1 MCLLSPSSP
10 RTPPATFT
18 LISSGLKP
26 CVSRLS
32 SNLLSSS
39 FLRIICS
46 SPLSWKRSSPFMNL
60 SLKKSSLKAES
71 TPVLSMP
78 NILGIIHLL
87 GKMEGTSMDSDLI
100 RSLAPLVAEELSFLA
115 AFELLLLLLVE
126 LCCMAELADVSS
138 IFISCSALFQKF
150 CDSDVICCRSL
161 SKSSHELRKK
171 SSLKKESRRV
181 MGTRLSLLPVAILIC
196 MKSSE

>member
-1 MCLLSPSSP
+1 MCLLTPFSSCLASTP

-78 NILGIIHLL
+78 NILSIIHLL
-87 GKMEGTSMDSDLI
+87 GKMEGTSMESDLI

-115 AFELLLLLLVE
+115 AFEALLHGRACRCLKHLHLLLCPLPEV
-126 LCCMAELADVSS
+126 
-138 IFISCSALFQKF
+138 
-150 CDSDVICCRSL
+150 
-161 SKSSHELRKK
+161 LR
-171 SSLKKESRRV
+171 L
-181 MGTRLSLLPVAILIC
+181 GCHLLP
-196 MKSSE
+196 